1 MTANNLIHLKL
12 DGKVAILTMND
23 GQPTSKN
30 CHNLEFASQLLSRLE
45 EVENNNEIKSLILTS
60 DDEKNW
66 SQGIDVA
73 WFLGLIQQQ
82 DFEPLQAFL
91 HTMDRIL
98 EKLMR
103 FPVPVIAAINGHT
116 FGNGCVLAAACDFR
130 FMRQD
135 RGYVCFPEVDMGIPF
150 LPGLVDVIT
159 KAFPKK
165 AFSQMILT
173 GKKYTANEMHEL
185 GVVEFLADNQ
195 TNLMEKSI
203 SFAKSFNKKRAIFSD
218 HKRKLNDGIIEQ
230 MLKLDSSAIE
240 QKQFFLST

>member
-1 MTANNLIHLKL
+1 MNDNPLIHLEL

-23 GQPTSKN
+23 GLPGSKN
-30 CHNLEFASQLLSRLE
+30 CHNLDFATRLFSCLE
-45 EVENNNEIKSLILTS
+45 EVEANKEVKSLILTS
-60 DDEKNW
+60 NDEKNW
-66 SQGIDVA
+66 SQGIDVP
-73 WFLGLIQQQ
+73 WFLGLIQKQE
-82 DFEPLQAFL
+82 FEPLQSFL
-91 HTMDRIL
+91 FTMDQVL

-173 GKKYTANEMHEL
+173 GKKYTAKEMHEL
-185 GVVEFLADNQ
+185 GVVEFLADDQ
-195 TNLMEKSI
+195 TDLMKKSI
-203 SFAKSFNKKRAIFSD
+203 SFAKSFNKKRTIFSD
-218 HKRKLNDGIIEQ
+218 HKRKLNEDIIEN
-230 MLKLDSSAIE
+230 MLRLDFGAIE
-240 QKQFFLST
+240 EKQFF